1 MNHHHYRYPSLK
13 LSFTKMLDEKVY
25 FIRSDFSTGLLFLFV
40 RNNDQIRIEMGQND
54 SISYFIFASS
64 IIIRSFH

>member
-40 RNNDQIRIEMGQND
+40 RNNDQIGIEMGQND
-54 SISYFIFASS
+54 SISYFIFAFY
-64 IIIRSFH
+64 IDYN